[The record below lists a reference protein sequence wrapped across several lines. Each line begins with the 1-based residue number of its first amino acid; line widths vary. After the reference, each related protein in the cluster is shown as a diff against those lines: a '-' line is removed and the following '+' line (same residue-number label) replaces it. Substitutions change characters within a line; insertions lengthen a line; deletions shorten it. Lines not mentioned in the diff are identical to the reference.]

1 MKNSTCT
8 ALKRTSFKALIFFAF
23 FLAIQF
29 ISVRSYAQ
37 GSTASDTVE
46 LTEVDITTLSSFNAT
61 HATVYGVAL
70 GMRYETASELLA
82 RQKFLKVEKDPM
94 NIRRYI
100 VYEKNDTGK
109 VAVALLKFYKT
120 EDKLYQIVLFPPFSK
135 HLKGGSCN
143 IMSMQCMDPNADVY
157 KQFLGAAASS
167 TVELNLPSIK
177 TKNTLYY
184 YPKMSLIIE
193 ELKNDGQVKYN
204 LILNM
209 HE

>member
-23 FLAIQF
+23 FLTIQF
-29 ISVRSYAQ
+29 VSQSSYAQ

-46 LTEVDITTLSSFNAT
+46 LTDVDITTLSNFNAS
-61 HATVYGVAL
+61 HATVYGIAL
-70 GMRYETASELLA
+70 GMRYETALSLLA
-82 RQKFLKVEKDPM
+82 KQKFLQVEKDPM

-135 HLKGGSCN
+135 HLKGESCN
-143 IMSMQCMDPNADVY
+143 LMSMQCMDPNSDVY

-167 TVELNLPSIK
+167 NVELNLPSIK
-177 TKNTLYY
+177 TKNTLFY
-184 YPKMSLIIE
+184 YPKLSLIIE
-193 ELKNDGQVKYN
+193 ELKNDAQIKYN
-204 LILNM
+204 LILGLKD
-209 HE
+209 